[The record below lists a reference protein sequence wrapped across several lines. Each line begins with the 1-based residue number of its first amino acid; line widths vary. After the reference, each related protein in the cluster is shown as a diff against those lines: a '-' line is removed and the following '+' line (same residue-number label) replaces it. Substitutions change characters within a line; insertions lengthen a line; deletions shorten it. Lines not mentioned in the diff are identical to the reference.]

1 MKNILPLNYMKKD
14 NDIKILIPVEGG
26 SLEILHEH
34 LNTSYK
40 IPPKGGVS
48 YTCPNW
54 PHCQLMS
61 LGKVP

>member
-1 MKNILPLNYMKKD
+1 MKNVLPLNYMKKD

-40 IPPKGGVS
+40 ILPKGG
-48 YTCPNW
+48 
-54 PHCQLMS
+54 S
-61 LGKVP
+61 LIHAPIGPIAN